1 MGVFGHDPESWAQAR
16 SCAYADVQ
24 VQDAILHNK
33 RIFEQRMMSEGR
45 ALQRRALHGWQVLM
59 QHKAAKRNKL
69 ACVQGRLQQG
79 LLVRVFYSWKD
90 ELPHL
95 DKTLAM
101 KRKVGCNDPVD
112 GLDVEKLC
120 VANRL
125 ANS

>member
-1 MGVFGHDPESWAQAR
+1 
-16 SCAYADVQ
+16 

-69 ACVQGRLQQG
+69 ARVQGRLQQG

-101 KRKVGCNDPVD
+101 TRKVGCYNAVLLTVCMCRSYAHAQRSD
-112 GLDVEKLC
+112 
-120 VANRL
+120 RL
-125 ANS
+125 ANI